1 MMQLSDCI
9 GVVGSKCMQ
18 IAQLTKTTLDV
29 CHMNLNIILEATG
42 NDRNLRN
49 DVLTFTR
56 AARIKIQ

>member
-29 CHMNLNIILEATG
+29 CHMNLNIILEATEVRG
-42 NDRNLRN
+42 VNGCL
-49 DVLTFTR
+49 DV
-56 AARIKIQ
+56 IKGLC